1 MTDMLTI
8 ANYSVPSKTFFEIS
22 SLGYLLVMYLISFRD
37 KKREKSRSYALFR
50 YLEINMILALFVSI
64 LTYTFAFPE
73 LGTPIP
79 ICMALR
85 TMDSVMCVMASRVFA
100 IYLMEYVYSQ

>member
-1 MTDMLTI
+1 MI
-8 ANYSVPSKTFFEIS
+8 ANYTILPKTFFEIS
-22 SLGYLLVMYLISFRD
+22 SLGYLLVMYLLSFRD
-37 KKREKSRSYALFR
+37 KKREKSRSYDLFR

-79 ICMALR
+79 ICTMLR
-85 TMDSVMCVMASRVFA
+85 TLDSVMCVMASRVFA
-100 IYLMEYVYSQ
+100 I